1 MSVSFRQPPRS
12 SGKRAGTN
20 RIAPAFK
27 SKRYDGAAP
36 IPAQRIAVD
45 GLKFRASARI
55 DLREIAGQPRD
66 MAQAAI
72 LSYVKNPVGAA
83 QDLLAR
89 ATQARRIAL
98 TLSKHDSD
106 IAEAYAAECEAEA
119 RRLLGW
125 RSPIAA

>member
-1 MSVSFRQPPRS
+1 
-12 SGKRAGTN
+12 
-20 RIAPAFK
+20 
-27 SKRYDGAAP
+27 
-36 IPAQRIAVD
+36 VD
-45 GLKFRASARI
+45 GLKFSLSARI
-55 DLREIAGQPRD
+55 DLCGVAGQPRD

-98 TLSKHDSD
+98 ALSKADSE

-125 RSPIAA
+125 RSSIAA

>member
-1 MSVSFRQPPRS
+1 M
-12 SGKRAGTN
+12 
-20 RIAPAFK
+20 FK
-27 SKRYDGAAP
+27 SNRFEGAAP

-55 DLREIAGQPRD
+55 DLCGVAGQPCD

>member
-1 MSVSFRQPPRS
+1 
-12 SGKRAGTN
+12 
-20 RIAPAFK
+20 
-27 SKRYDGAAP
+27 
-36 IPAQRIAVD
+36 
-45 GLKFRASARI
+45 
-55 DLREIAGQPRD
+55 

-83 QDLLAR
+83 QLLLAR

-98 TLSKHDSD
+98 TLSKSDSA

-125 RSPIAA
+125 QTPPIAA